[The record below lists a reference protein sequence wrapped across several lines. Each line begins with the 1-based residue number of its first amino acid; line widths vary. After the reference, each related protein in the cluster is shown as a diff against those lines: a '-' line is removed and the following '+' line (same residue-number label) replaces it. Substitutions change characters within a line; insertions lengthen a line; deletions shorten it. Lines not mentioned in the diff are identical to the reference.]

1 MHIIKLRWIDA
12 QCGDQVISQYR
23 LFLENDVKQY
33 HERFTNFQREDGLL
47 DEFFF
52 STCEV
57 DKNYKELSSVIE
69 IILTLSHG
77 QAAVERNF
85 SLGKSFVVDNISETS
100 IINKKLI
107 KDHMFANKLTAA
119 TIHITREMHSYYKSA
134 RIKYEKHKEEEKKKK
149 EKTEKD
155 NQKGLIGQEIDS
167 LKLLIAEKERT
178 AQFLEAESFTAMN
191 DAENKNDMAFVK
203 KANSL
208 KRSRDETKEEI
219 NTLEKTLSILEEK
232 RAKL

>member
-1 MHIIKLRWIDA
+1 MGSSIVRNAPALDPNVIHTSSNESLINKMKTLILHIIKLRWIDA
-12 QCGDQVISQYR
+12 QCGDEVISQYR

-33 HERFTNFQREDGLL
+33 HERFTNFKREDGCL

-85 SLGKSFVVDNISETS
+85 SLRKSFVVDNISETS
-100 IINKKLI
+100 VINKKLI

-119 TIHITREMHSYYKSA
+119 TIHITREMHA
-134 RIKYEKHKEEEKKKK
+134 
-149 EKTEKD
+149 D
-155 NQKGLIGQEIDS
+155 
-167 LKLLIAEKERT
+167 
-178 AQFLEAESFTAMN
+178 
-191 DAENKNDMAFVK
+191 
-203 KANSL
+203 
-208 KRSRDETKEEI
+208 
-219 NTLEKTLSILEEK
+219 
-232 RAKL
+232 